1 MADNGRW
8 FKLWVTSITDNTLAS
23 LPNELWAVWGKL
35 GAYIKC
41 HGQDGEISL
50 KSPEKM
56 LCSIMQCDDFNMLIN
71 AIKCFPN
78 VSVTSVTNATVTYK
92 VKYENWLKYQGD
104 FSGDR
109 VKKYRAKKRKSVTP
123 KKRREEKREEE
134 KRKEEEIPTFI
145 NASCWKEFLLMR
157 KKIKKEPTDNAKEL
171 LIKDLIQLK
180 DSGQDP
186 NECLKQSIKN
196 NWQSIY
202 PLKNQIKQER
212 LSDAYKSL

>member
-1 MADNGRW
+1 MGDNGRW

-41 HGQDGEISL
+41 HGQDGEIIL

-56 LCSIMQCDDFNMLIN
+56 LCSILQCDDFKMLIN

-78 VSVTSVTNATVTYK
+78 VSVTTVTTANVTYK

-109 VKKYRAKKRKSVTP
+109 VKKFRAKKRESVTP
-123 KKRREEKREEE
+123 KKRREEKRIRGEENIE
-134 KRKEEEIPTFI
+134 DFTASLKENPAYQSIDIDREL
-145 NASCWKEFLLMR
+145 AKMDAWFLLPKNRDR
-157 KKIKKEPTDNAKEL
+157 KKTKAFILNWLNKVDVSLPILQSPKE
-171 LIKDLIQLK
+171 
-180 DSGQDP
+180 
-186 NECLKQSIKN
+186 
-196 NWQSIY
+196 
-202 PLKNQIKQER
+202 
-212 LSDAYKSL
+212 SLPYNDIRKYQ